1 MANPTDISLEHYL
14 AISRAVAGELDF
26 QKVLNRIAG
35 AVRSKLLEYDHLDV
49 AIVSPDDSSVHVAFE
64 TGVSTVWG
72 RVGKSQP
79 NEFSPIRQLLQGETK
94 SMLTGDAWEDPR
106 FHFEGAFDAPIFEAN
121 LHSRIHVPLYV
132 HGKVLGSLNVSL
144 HRKNA
149 YDENDLVVA
158 QNIADLISPY
168 VYALN
173 MGEQARA
180 SALAEGA
187 ARGREQSIRL
197 GAQRL
202 TEAME
207 AERQRLGMEL
217 HDQTLADLSAIY
229 RRVTQ
234 LATQANPDSRA
245 LEQVSESISRCTSEL
260 RGIIENAKPGVL
272 DLFGLTQ
279 AIEAQLDRVTQ
290 GLDRAIE
297 TFVSDTTDNAL
308 DAGPDRIR
316 IAVFRIVQEAVT
328 NAIKHS
334 GCLRISVVL
343 TQSEDQIL
351 ITVANDGIEPSEGW
365 RRSTGGVDNIRIRA
379 ALIGSEVDFHRNESG
394 EGSRTVLAIPMGLLR
409 ETDPPLQD
417 TQIAFQSPETQNRSS
432 MT

>member
-1 MANPTDISLEHYL
+1 MADPTENFLEHYL
-14 AISRAVAGELDF
+14 AISRAVAGELDY
-26 QKVLNRIAG
+26 QNVLNRIAG
-35 AVRSKLLEYDHLDV
+35 AVCSKLLEYDHLDV
-49 AIVSPDDSSVHVAFE
+49 AIVNPVDRTMHMAFE

-72 RVGKSQP
+72 TNGKQLP
-79 NEFSPIRQLLQGETK
+79 NALSPIRQVLQGE
-94 SMLTGDAWEDPR
+94 SGSILTGDAWEDSR
-106 FHFEGAFDAPIFEAN
+106 FHFDGAFDAPIYEAN

-132 HGKVLGSLNVSL
+132 HGEVLGSLNFSL
-144 HRKNA
+144 HRKHA

-168 VYALN
+168 VYAVN
-173 MGEQARA
+173 MGEQARV

-207 AERQRLGMEL
+207 TERQRLGMEL

-234 LATQANPDSRA
+234 LATEANPNQQELMQLSD
-245 LEQVSESISRCTSEL
+245 SISRCTSEL

-272 DLFGLTQ
+272 ELFGLTQ

-290 GLDRAIE
+290 GLDRPIRA
-297 TFVSDTTDNAL
+297 FVSDETNNAL
-308 DAGPDRIR
+308 DNGPDRIR

-334 GCLRISVVL
+334 ECSRISVEL
-343 TQSEDQIL
+343 WRSEDQIL
-351 ITVANDGIEPSEGW
+351 ISVANDGNEPSEGW
-365 RRSTGGVDNIRIRA
+365 RRSSGGVDNIRIRA
-379 ALIGSEVDFHRNESG
+379 ALIGSDVAFHRNTNG
-394 EGSRTVLAIPMGLLR
+394 QGSRTVLTIPESVLMPTGSP
-409 ETDPPLQD
+409 DPVPE
-417 TQIAFQSPETQNRSS
+417 APVNFQRTATRFRRS
-432 MT
+432 